1 MLIFFRLQVHFI
13 SYFYFMMS
21 QKIFPEWLNDKG
33 IAMLIDPDIGDPES
47 WERLSFK
54 AKECGVKLILV
65 GGSFLHKNNLQACI
79 QHCKLSGLPVWI
91 FPGSGGQICEDA
103 DGILLLSLLSGRN
116 AEFLIGQHVL
126 HARLLRDSQLPLL
139 STAYLLVDGGRPTT
153 VSYVS
158 NTTPI
163 PRDKPFLASATALAG
178 EQLGMSLVYLDAGSG
193 AEYSVSTTMIAA
205 VANEVSLPLFVGG
218 GISTVQQVAD
228 AIKAGASWVVVGS
241 KIEKD
246 ADFLNQLK
254 QIKF

>member
-1 MLIFFRLQVHFI
+1 
-13 SYFYFMMS
+13 MMS

-33 IAMLIDPDIGDPES
+33 VAMLIDPDIGDADV

-65 GGSFLHKNNLQACI
+65 GGSFLHKNNLKACI
-79 QHCKLSGLPVWI
+79 QHCSLSGLPVWI

-126 HARLLRDSQLPLL
+126 HARLLRDSQLPIL

-163 PRDKPFLASATALAG
+163 PKDKPFLAAATALAG
-178 EQLGMSLVYLDAGSG
+178 EQLGMSMVYLDAGSG
-193 AEYSVSTTMIAA
+193 AEYSVSKDMITA

-218 GISTVQQVAD
+218 GITSVQQVSD
-228 AIKAGASWVVVGS
+228 ALMAGASWVVVGS

-246 ADFLNQLK
+246 PDFLNQLK

>member
-1 MLIFFRLQVHFI
+1 
-13 SYFYFMMS
+13 MMS
-21 QKIFPEWLNDKG
+21 QKIMPDWLNDRG
-33 IAMLIDPDIGDPES
+33 VAMLVDPDLGDPAS
-47 WERLSFK
+47 WERLSFM
-54 AKECGVKLILV
+54 AKDCGVKLILV
-65 GGSFLHKNNLQACI
+65 GGSFLHKNNLKACI

-116 AEFLIGQHVL
+116 AEFLIGQHVQ
-126 HARLLRDSQLPLL
+126 HARLLRDSKLTFLP
-139 STAYLLVDGGRPTT
+139 TAYILVDGGKSTT

-163 PRDKPFLASATALAG
+163 PMDKPFLASATALAG

-193 AEYSVSTTMIAA
+193 AEYSVSKDMITA

-218 GISTVQQVAD
+218 GISSVQQVSD
-228 AIKAGASWVVVGS
+228 ALMAGASWVVVGS

-246 ADFLNQLK
+246 PEFLNQLK